1 MQAWSANAPLT
12 VRIGVVGVISVI
24 SVISVVWQRWEASAM
39 SSYSSVSAI
48 ATSAASATIPTH
60 RNLATNRPATRAN
73 RSAARPAEPDD
84 FASLKQSGA
93 HIVGTGMALHRIA
106 SQRAQ
111 NSGVYLG

>member
-48 ATSAASATIPTH
+48 ATSATSATR

-73 RSAARPAEPDD
+73 RSATRPAEPDD
-84 FASLKQSGA
+84 FASLKQRGA

>member
-12 VRIGVVGVISVI
+12 VRIGVISVI

-48 ATSAASATIPTH
+48 ATSATR

-84 FASLKQSGA
+84 FASLKQRGA